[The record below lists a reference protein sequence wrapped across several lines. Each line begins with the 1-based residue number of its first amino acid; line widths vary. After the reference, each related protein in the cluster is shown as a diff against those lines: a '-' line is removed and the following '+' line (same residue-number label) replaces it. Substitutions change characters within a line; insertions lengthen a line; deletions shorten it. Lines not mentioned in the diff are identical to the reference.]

1 VRLFNVPALSW
12 LKALSVGANI
22 VRPSKELFSWLAI
35 WVLTWVSLSKRK
47 SVVYWLPFSR
57 MAVRFS
63 GSGVGPGAT
72 GVVLAWAV
80 EMRNVVKIRKEKDRD
95 EEAIFIIFS

>member
-1 VRLFNVPALSW
+1 M
-12 LKALSVGANI
+12 
-22 VRPSKELFSWLAI
+22 AI
-35 WVLTWVSLSKRK
+35 
-47 SVVYWLPFSR
+47 
-57 MAVRFS
+57 RFS